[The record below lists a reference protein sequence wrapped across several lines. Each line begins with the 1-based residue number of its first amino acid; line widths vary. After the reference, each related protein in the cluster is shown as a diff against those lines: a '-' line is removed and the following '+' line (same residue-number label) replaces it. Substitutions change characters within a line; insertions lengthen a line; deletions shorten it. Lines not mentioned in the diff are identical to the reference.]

1 MFVFIGEQQRVLA
14 HHGPKDLVAF
24 AGVQVGR
31 VGGKDLLDVYRPVEH
46 HEVVCV
52 GRNAEGE
59 DVTMTASH
67 DRKEPRAAA
76 LKQDALY
83 CRWPSGTRVDRRM
96 ARHDSLVNEAL
107 GQCFGMWNQ
116 RVEDAFEAGLK
127 PRDQLAA
134 ILRAAIDSLA
144 DLRSSVHACVESYAP
159 ALRSEELRERLAAG
173 YAAVRESGVS
183 VATKHMEEVGM
194 AAPNNL
200 ATITSVLMAVCDG
213 LMLQMDR

>member
-1 MFVFIGEQQRVLA
+1 LFITYA
-14 HHGPKDLVAF
+14 C
-24 AGVQVGR
+24 GVQEPSSDTGS
-31 VGGKDLLDVYRPVEH
+31 KDKLLRGARS
-46 HEVVCV
+46 CI
-52 GRNAEGE
+52 AEKGFAATSSR
-59 DVTMTASH
+59 DIA
-67 DRKEPRAAA
+67 RAAGA
-76 LKQDALY
+76 NVASINYHFGSKEA
-83 CRWPSGTRVDRRM
+83 
-96 ARHDSLVNEAL
+96 LVNEAL

-116 RVEDAFEAGLK
+116 RVEEAFEAAAGLK

-200 ATITSVLMAVCDG
+200 AAITSVLMAVCDG
-213 LMLQMDR
+213 LMLQWIADPAATPNADDTLDALAALGALASI